1 MKSQNKVSNHNVQC
15 PDNADPKSKAAYESD
30 DGYPTD
36 EQLEAIKKL
45 VPQKEFSGTESLFD

>member
-1 MKSQNKVSNHNVQC
+1 MKSQNKVSNHNFQC
-15 PDNADPKSKAAYESD
+15 PDNADSKSKTAYERD

-45 VPQKEFSGTESLFD
+45 VPQKDFSGAESLFD

>member
-1 MKSQNKVSNHNVQC
+1 MKSQNRVCNQNVQC
-15 PDNADPKSKAAYESD
+15 PDNADSMSKAAYERD

-45 VPQKEFSGTESLFD
+45 VRQKDFNGAESLFD